1 MFSFIKN
8 YISKITNKIKLF
20 FKPKKIDVKPK
31 TKEQIFNERVI
42 RLINEGRG
50 YEFDGNRIHF
60 DEIFLKD
67 LKISANKYNSY
78 IRLRPKLTNFDVI
91 INHNSELNPDNP
103 TNELLVYRDKLNSD
117 LMLKANYRNK
127 MKYDKIIK
135 DMNNDSINS
144 NRIIN
149 EINSNEININ
159 RYYNHPFL
167 NLNNEKYT

>member
-20 FKPKKIDVKPK
+20 FKPK
-31 TKEQIFNERVI
+31 TKQQIFNELVNKNNFLLNGMIQFRELSPDYERAVK
-42 RLINEGRG
+42 LINEGMR

-78 IRLRPKLTNFDVI
+78 IMLRPKLTNFDAI
-91 INHNSELNPDNP
+91 INHNYELNPDNP
-103 TNELLVYRDKLNSD
+103 TKELLVYRDKLNSD

-127 MKYDKIIK
+127 RKYDKIIK
-135 DMNNDSINS
+135 DMNND
-144 NRIIN
+144 
-149 EINSNEININ
+149 
-159 RYYNHPFL
+159 RYKDYTSF
-167 NLNNEKYT
+167 NNENKKEE